1 MTRNYKFGVGG
12 LLLVGAIGYLMYA
25 GVQQSSMYYVTIEEF
40 GARKEGLKDQ
50 GLRVAGRVTAGSV
63 QKNTTAKGTHL
74 RFTMGDF
81 VEGGVSNGHELL
93 PVEYTGILPDMF
105 DEGRDVIVEGTY
117 TGGVLQANTVM
128 TSCPSK
134 YEAPTD
140 AVEARGPKY
149 SADN

>member
-1 MTRNYKFGVGG
+1 MTKKYKFGLGG

-25 GVQQSSMYYVTIEEF
+25 GVQQSSLYYVTIEEF
-40 GARKEGLKDQ
+40 GARKASLRDQ
-50 GLRVAGRVTAGSV
+50 GLRVAGRVTAGSI
-63 QKNTTAKGTHL
+63 QKNTSAKGTHL

-81 VEGGVSNGHELL
+81 VAGGASNGFELL

-117 TGGVLQANTVM
+117 SNGVLRANTVM

-134 YEAPTD
+134 YEAP
-140 AVEARGPKY
+140 AVEARAAHK
-149 SADN
+149 SVEN